1 MDQQLVV
8 FRVSDDLYGLG
19 LDKVSEIIV
28 ADTLLKNPELPEDVE
43 GMVRIGDDDIPV
55 VDFRKKIGI
64 YTKRRT
70 EENWVLILQVEGKE
84 LGILVD
90 GIEEMCQTSHCDV
103 RPVQSLLHTCHT
115 KLIKGFGSLHGR
127 KVCVV
132 CAERFVDSCVLPTS
146 AGVSA

>member
-19 LDKVSEIIV
+19 LDTVSEIIV
-28 ADTLLKNPELPEDVE
+28 ADTLRKDAELPEDVA
-43 GMVRIGDDDIPV
+43 GMIRIGDADVPV

-64 YTKRRT
+64 YTRYRT
-70 EENWVLILQVEGKE
+70 DENWVLILQVQGKE

-103 RPVQSLLHTCHT
+103 QPVQSLLHTSQT
-115 KLIKGFGSLHGR
+115 RMIKGFGSLRGQ
-127 KVCVV
+127 KFCVV
-132 CAERFVDSCVLPTS
+132 CAERFADACGIQRT

>member
-19 LDKVSEIIV
+19 LDTVSEIIV
-28 ADTLLKNPELPEDVE
+28 ADTLRKDAELPEDVA
-43 GMVRIGDDDIPV
+43 GLIRIGDEDIPV

-64 YTKRRT
+64 FTRHRT
-70 EENWVLILQVEGKE
+70 DENWVLILQVQGKG

-103 RPVQSLLHTCHT
+103 QPVQSLLHTCQT
-115 KLIKGFGSLHGR
+115 RLIKGFGNLRGQ
-127 KVCVV
+127 KFCVV
-132 CAERFVDSCVLPTS
+132 CAERFADSCRMQPT